1 MDASKARI
9 IWGDVETNGVN
20 AFEGDVLLEVAFL
33 VTDGDL
39 NILDE
44 NGYQAVV
51 QWSPEHVNRIKAAT
65 SDYVLEMHEKTGL
78 WDRLPFGK
86 PRHQIDSE
94 AVSYLREFVPEA
106 KTARFAGNSIT
117 LDRNFM
123 QANLPETFEHIH
135 YRSFDVSTV
144 AGLAQM
150 WGGDEIQ
157 YQKKTLHSAFSDIT
171 ESIEELRYLRG
182 KAFKF

>member
-1 MDASKARI
+1 MSSAETRI

-20 AFEGDVLLEVAFL
+20 AFDGDVLLEVAFL

-44 NGYQAVV
+44 EGYQAVV
-51 QWSPEHVNRIKAAT
+51 KWSPEHVERLKLGT
-65 SDYVLEMHEKTGL
+65 SDYVVKMHEATGL

-86 PRHQIDSE
+86 SQDQIDDE
-94 AVSYLREFVPEA
+94 ALSYLRQFVPEA

-123 QANLPETFEHIH
+123 QANLPGTFEHIH

-150 WGGDEIQ
+150 WGGEDIQ
-157 YQKKTLHSAFSDIT
+157 YQKKTLHSAFADIT
-171 ESIEELRYLRG
+171 ESIEELRYLRS

>member
-1 MDASKARI
+1 MNTAETRI
-9 IWGDVETNGVN
+9 IWGDVETTGVN
-20 AFEGDVLLEVAFL
+20 AFEGDVLLEAAFL

-44 NGYQAVV
+44 AGYQAVV
-51 QWSPEHVNRIKAAT
+51 LYSPKHVTRLKQAT
-65 SDYVLEMHEKTGL
+65 SDFVLNMHEKTGL
-78 WDRLPFGK
+78 WDRLQFGR
-86 PRHQIDSE
+86 PQEQIDAE
-94 AVSYLREFVPEA
+94 ALAYLKQFVPEA

-123 QANLPETFEHIH
+123 QANLPGTFEHIH

-150 WGGDEIQ
+150 WGGEEIQ

-171 ESIEELRYLRG
+171 ESIEELRYLRS

>member
-1 MDASKARI
+1 MDTSEARI
-9 IWGDVETNGVN
+9 IWGDVESTGTE
-20 AFEGDVLLEVAFL
+20 AFTGDSLLEVAFL
-33 VTDGDL
+33 VTDGEL

-51 QWSPEHVNRIKAAT
+51 RYSPEEVQELRSKT
-65 SDYVLEMHEKTGL
+65 SEYVLNMHEATDL
-78 WDRLPFGK
+78 WSKLPEGK
-86 PRHQIDSE
+86 PLEQIDRE
-94 AVSYLREFVPEA
+94 ALAYIKQFVPEQRS
-106 KTARFAGNSIT
+106 ARFAGNSIT

-123 QANLPETFEHIH
+123 NRNLPDTFSHIH

-150 WGGDEIQ
+150 WGGEEIV

-171 ESIEELRYLRG
+171 ESIEELRYLRT

>member
-1 MDASKARI
+1 MTSAEARI

-20 AFEGDVLLEVAFL
+20 AFDGDVLLEAAFL

-44 NGYQAVV
+44 TGYQAVV
-51 QWSPEHVNRIKAAT
+51 KWSPEHVSRIKLAT
-65 SDYVLEMHEKTGL
+65 SDYVVNMHEKTGL
-78 WDRLPFGK
+78 WDRLPMGK
-86 PRHQIDSE
+86 YREQIDEE
-94 AVSYLREFVPEA
+94 ALAYLKQFVPEP

-123 QANLPETFEHIH
+123 QANLPGTFEHIH

-150 WGGDEIQ
+150 WGGEEIQ